1 VAKTVLL
8 IIALVGALAL
18 ISAPAAPAAGTVP
31 VKATISGKGCGI
43 YFATNPCD
51 TSGGGSCLCLDTYYS
66 FSGTGLLAPPIGRV
80 PFQLTYQYGHFCADF
95 GNPDVDLTCNSTIY
109 FRYLTLSFRA
119 ANGDTL
125 VLSENFSST
134 TPFVENP
141 GSGTWTVDRQQS
153 TGRFAR
159 YSGSGTYTLTIDTHY
174 DYATVVMSLAGGL
187 TTS

>member
-1 VAKTVLL
+1 MARTVLL
-8 IIALVGALAL
+8 IIALAGALAL
-18 ISAPAAPAAGTVP
+18 ISAPTAPAAGTIR
-31 VKATISGKGCGI
+31 VKATISGQGCGI
-43 YFATNPCD
+43 YFATDPCD
-51 TSGGGSCLCLDTYYS
+51 TNGGGSCLCLDTYWT

-95 GNPDVDLTCNSTIY
+95 DDIDFTCNLTIY

-141 GSGTWTVDRQQS
+141 GSGTWTVDRQRS
-153 TGRFAR
+153 TGRFGR
-159 YSGSGTYTLTIDTHY
+159 YSGNGTYTLTIDTHY
-174 DYATVVMSLAGGL
+174 DYATVVMSLAGSL